1 MDRLSIQIQKNGCIK
16 VSVSLPRF
24 KKTIHK
30 FDGEHY
36 WEIGKT
42 GYPLDRITNNIKK
55 KGFNIERT
63 YRIFEN
69 LYHRFFILMK
79 VQR

>member
-1 MDRLSIQIQKNGCIK
+1 MQIPKIGEIK
-16 VSVSLPRF
+16 KLIPLPRL

-30 FDGEHY
+30 FGGEHY
-36 WEIGKT
+36 WEIGKI

-63 YRIFEN
+63 YRIFEHP
-69 LYHRFFILMK
+69 YHRFFILRKM
-79 VQR
+79 QRQL